1 MAWSRRLD
9 FISIQSRLASQQQSQ
24 VMLALHMTPD
34 PSVRESGALDGV
46 KWKKHLRE
54 GKGQGGEVRRGSLQ
68 VSAVVNLEGFQA
80 TDGIVTWVGLMMN
93 GSGQEK
99 RMDRDVNLEAVAAVQ
114 LRDAGWV
121 DVMSVEEGEE
131 K

>member
-46 KWKKHLRE
+46 KWKKHYE
-54 GKGQGGEVRRGSLQ
+54 RG
-68 VSAVVNLEGFQA
+68 
-80 TDGIVTWVGLMMN
+80 
-93 GSGQEK
+93 
-99 RMDRDVNLEAVAAVQ
+99 RDR
-114 LRDAGWV
+114 
-121 DVMSVEEGEE
+121 VER
-131 K
+131 